1 MCSDNRHLEK
11 NEGYN
16 EKPWNNQLF
25 GKQHTYIDINDDLEY
40 QIHTNTPTSDDK
52 EALDVIPE

>member
-1 MCSDNRHLEK
+1 MEK